1 MQRNYEK
8 MQRKAEKCRK
18 MQINAGKCWEIKRN
32 NVKCKEMQGNSA
44 ECSEMQRNEE
54 KWREMQRN
62 AVECSEMQINAE
74 KCSEIQWNAEKCSS
88 APPNPRCRSR
98 PLEPRRHS
106 NIHLA
111 NISTAKWNYN
121 HKHNFETRSEIYITY
136 FTTRSTSL
144 LPKTDIMKDTMT
156 DQLCDARVSLHNS
169 QSLQKADW
177 DWSYDN
183 HEIHTFCIF

>member
-1 MQRNYEK
+1 
-8 MQRKAEKCRK
+8 
-18 MQINAGKCWEIKRN
+18 
-32 NVKCKEMQGNSA
+32 
-44 ECSEMQRNEE
+44 
-54 KWREMQRN
+54 MQRN
-62 AVECSEMQINAE
+62 AGKFSGMQWNAEKWRKIERNAE
-74 KCSEIQWNAEKCSS
+74 KCSGMQWNADKCREMQWNIVKYSEIQWNAEKCSS

-106 NIHLA
+106 NIYLA

-121 HKHNFETRSEIYITY
+121 HKHNFETCSEIHITY

-144 LPKTDIMKDTMT
+144 LPTTDIMKDTMT

>member
-1 MQRNYEK
+1 MQR
-8 MQRKAEKCRK
+8 
-18 MQINAGKCWEIKRN
+18 
-32 NVKCKEMQGNSA
+32 
-44 ECSEMQRNEE
+44 
-54 KWREMQRN
+54 
-62 AVECSEMQINAE
+62 NAE
-74 KCSEIQWNAEKCSS
+74 KCSGMQWNAVKCSEMQWNAEKCSS

-106 NIHLA
+106 NIYLA

-144 LPKTDIMKDTMT
+144 LPTTDIMKDTMT

-183 HEIHTFCIF
+183 HEIHTFCMCPQITMIGALILTLVAFISLFLKNRDKCLLKTLGL

>member
-1 MQRNYEK
+1 MQRNAGKFSGMQWNAEK
-8 MQRKAEKCRK
+8 WRKMERNAEKCS
-18 MQINAGKCWEIKRN
+18 G
-32 NVKCKEMQGNSA
+32 
-44 ECSEMQRNEE
+44 MQRNEE

-62 AVECSEMQINAE
+62 TVECSEMQINAD
-74 KCSEIQWNAEKCSS
+74 KCREMQWNTVKYSEMQWNAEKCSS

-106 NIHLA
+106 NIYLA

-144 LPKTDIMKDTMT
+144 LPTTDIMKDTMT